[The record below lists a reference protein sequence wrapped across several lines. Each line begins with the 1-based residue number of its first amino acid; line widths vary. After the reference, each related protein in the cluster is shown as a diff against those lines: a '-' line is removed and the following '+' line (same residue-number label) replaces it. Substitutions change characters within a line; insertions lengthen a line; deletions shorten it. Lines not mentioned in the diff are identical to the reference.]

1 MLQKSNMDVTRASVT
16 LTRSL
21 LSRKGWGWRTR
32 QNCYQALLATT
43 ETCTSRSRQWI
54 KKYLQT
60 TCMCL
65 ARNKWHISEQNWG
78 LPSHRFPTSTTYFR
92 TCSRTTIRNSNNKC
106 SRNKIQSQTHD
117 VYIGLKKKVKGI
129 LANAEGGKQV
139 FNVLT
144 VNSSS
149 SSSPDSPNISA
160 MRFLQKKLYLLISFP
175 QGNYAVSI
183 TKNSSHWKS
192 WHVCSWNSNTTASY
206 SSTAFHLVT
215 LLFVAIYTAEL
226 PLIVSDYKF
235 VPLKMP

>member
-1 MLQKSNMDVTRASVT
+1 MHVPCQEQVTHLRAELGSTKPPISN
-16 LTRSL
+16 LYNL
-21 LSRKGWGWRTR
+21 F
-32 QNCYQALLATT
+32 QNMQQDWQ
-43 ETCTSRSRQWI
+43 S
-54 KKYLQT
+54 
-60 TCMCL
+60 
-65 ARNKWHISEQNWG
+65 G
-78 LPSHRFPTSTTYFR
+78 
-92 TCSRTTIRNSNNKC
+92 TIRNSNNKC